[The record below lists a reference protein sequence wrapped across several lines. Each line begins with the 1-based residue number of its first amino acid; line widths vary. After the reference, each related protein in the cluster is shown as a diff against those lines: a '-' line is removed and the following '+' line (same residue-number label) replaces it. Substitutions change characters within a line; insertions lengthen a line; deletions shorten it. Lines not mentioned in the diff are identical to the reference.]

1 MLLDEVEFV
10 YSDGREVVKGL
21 TLDVPAGD
29 TIAIVGA
36 TGAGKSTV
44 IKLLLRY
51 YDVCAGRVLLDGYDL
66 RDLKQEDIRNAIG
79 LVSQDVFLFHGTV
92 PRKHRLQ

>member
-1 MLLDEVEFV
+1 MRLDEVEFA
-10 YSDGREVVKGL
+10 YSDGREIIRGL

-29 TIAIVGA
+29 TVAIVGA

-51 YDVCAGRVLLDGYDL
+51 YDVTGGSVTLDGIEL
-66 RDLKQEDIRNAIG
+66 RD
-79 LVSQDVFLFHGTV
+79 
-92 PRKHRLQ
+92 